1 MSNRILAAVCVLTG
15 LATAGCL
22 DDATG
27 PTCTQVSTLV
37 SGTSGDTVT
46 LASGLR
52 YIDTSAGTG
61 VEAQSCQLVS
71 VRYVGQLVDG
81 TEFDRREDPYLFIP
95 GQGTL
100 IPGFEQGVVGMKVG
114 GERRLIIPPSLAY
127 GSQAR
132 VDANGDE
139 VIPANSTLVFDV
151 NLLGTQESAQ

>member
-22 DDATG
+22 DNTTG

-52 YIDTSAGTG
+52 YIETSTGTG
-61 VEAQSCQLVS
+61 AAAQSCQLVS
-71 VRYVGQLVDG
+71 VRYVGALVDG
-81 TEFDRREDPYLFIP
+81 TEFDRSENPYLFIP
-95 GQGTL
+95 GSGQL

-127 GSQAR
+127 GSTAR
-132 VDANGDE
+132 VDSQGNE
-139 VIPANSTLVFDV
+139 VIPANSTLIFDV
-151 NLLGTQESAQ
+151 NLVGTQSQ

>member
-1 MSNRILAAVCVLTG
+1 MSNRILAAALVLTG
-15 LATAGCL
+15 LATTACL
-22 DDATG
+22 DETTG

-37 SGTSGDTVT
+37 SGTSGDTVI

-52 YIDTSAGTG
+52 FIDTSPGTG

-71 VRYVGQLVDG
+71 VRYAGQLVDG
-81 TEFDRREDPYLFIP
+81 TEFDRSEDPYLFIP
-95 GQGTL
+95 GQGQL

-132 VDANGDE
+132 VDSQGNE
-139 VIPANSTLVFDV
+139 VIPANSTLIFDV
-151 NLLGTQESAQ
+151 NLLGTQAQ